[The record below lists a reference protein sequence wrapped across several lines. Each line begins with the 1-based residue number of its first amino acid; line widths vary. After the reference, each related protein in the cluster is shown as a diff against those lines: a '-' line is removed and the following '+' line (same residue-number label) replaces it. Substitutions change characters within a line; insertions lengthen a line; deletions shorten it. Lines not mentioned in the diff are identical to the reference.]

1 MNKILRMKMVK
12 AMEFLVRHCNNEELI
27 LEWLEAG
34 VADGDIPIGQLELMA
49 SDESLLYTYVDED
62 KDFAELMRLFVE
74 TMHEALK
81 DGGLYCDGVCSSF
94 VGKEEE
100 HEEHAVNTKVSYM
113 YRDASNYK
121 IFSEEIVAGSI
132 NEYYTNNYGTTFG
145 DFEFNNFKQHC
156 LIDGEY
162 FYPTGVGLPDH
173 NFQTAG
179 YAAYEDDPDWSEF
192 IGFEETKLPP
202 TVKMSIGDLLSA
214 FERGAGTLPF

>member
-1 MNKILRMKMVK
+1 MNQILRMKMVK

-34 VADGDIPIGQLELMA
+34 VSDGDIPVGQLELMEN
-49 SDESLLYTYVDED
+49 DESPLYTYVDED
-62 KDFAELMRLFVE
+62 KDFAELMRLFLK

-81 DGGLYCDGVCSSF
+81 DGGLYCDDVCSDY
-94 VGKEEE
+94 VAKEKE
-100 HEEHAVNTKVSYM
+100 HTVNTKVTYL
-113 YRDASNYK
+113 YRDAANYK
-121 IFSEEIVAGSI
+121 IYSEEIVTGSI
-132 NEYYTNNYGTTFG
+132 NEYFGT
-145 DFEFNNFKQHC
+145 EFYEVALNNFKQYC

-179 YAAYEDDPDWSEF
+179 YAAYEDDPDWSEL

-202 TVKMSIGDLLSA
+202 TVKMSIGDLMGA
-214 FERGAGTLPF
+214 FARGAGTLPF

>member
-27 LEWLEAG
+27 VEWLEAG

-49 SDESLLYTYVDED
+49 EDESLLYTYVDED
-62 KDFAELMRLFVE
+62 KDFAELMRLFLE

-81 DGGLYCDGVCSSF
+81 DGGLYCDGVCSSSAW
-94 VGKEEE
+94 KEEE
-100 HEEHAVNTKVSYM
+100 HEERAVNTKVSYM

-121 IFSEEIVAGSI
+121 IFSEEIVSGSI
-132 NEYYTNNYGTTFG
+132 NEFFGT
-145 DFEFNNFKQHC
+145 EFDEVALAHFKQNC

-162 FYPTGVGLPDH
+162 FYPTGVGLPDN
-173 NFQTAG
+173 NFQSDG
-179 YAAYEDDPDWSEF
+179 YAAYADDPDWSEF

-202 TVKMSIGDLLSA
+202 TVKMSIGDLINA
-214 FERGAGTLPF
+214 FARGAGTLPF